1 MPGTPDTAMTVSA
14 VVVPPVLEAPAFG
27 LKYRGYLDVPQDG
40 VYSFY
45 LTCDDGGTLTIADRE
60 VVNNDGNHSAIE
72 KNGQVALKKGL
83 QKFALDFIE
92 GGGGYLLQLKYSF
105 NGSEPRDI
113 PSSWLKH

>member
-1 MPGTPDTAMTVSA
+1 MTVAS
-14 VVVPPVLEAPAFG
+14 VVVPSVMEAHSFG
-27 LKYRGYLDVPQDG
+27 LKYRGFVDVPQDG

-45 LTCDDGGTLTIADRE
+45 LTCDDGGTLRIADRE

-83 QKFALDFIE
+83 QKFELDFIE
-92 GGGGYLLQLKYSF
+92 GGGGYLLRLKYSF

-113 PSSWLKH
+113 PASWLKH